1 MSSTF
6 TVGGLSTG
14 VDYNDLIDKIIE
26 VKRQPIK
33 ILENKRTEYSDKISS
48 YSDLASRLSSL
59 KTALSKLKTSSSFY
73 VKTAAVN
80 DSTVMDAT
88 ASGSASTGNYTVS
101 VTTLASEEKEVH
113 SGSGLTALTD
123 VVNSSGSDRVFQYT
137 YAGTQQTLTVADG
150 ATLDDLKALIND
162 DPGNPGVTATVVNDG
177 ANCRLIITGN
187 DTGATN
193 AITIDAG
200 TTLDGTGGTVDFSA
214 SSFTANKTASDA
226 DFTVDGLQITRS
238 SNAITDVIDGLTIN
252 LKKANASA
260 TVSVTNDNQSIQDQI
275 VEFVT
280 AYNDVASFLS
290 TKMDY
295 DSVTKQGGILSGE
308 GTARNIQNSLRNM
321 ISGTVTGVSGT
332 IDMLALIG
340 ITTNSKTGQLDINT
354 STLESKLSSN
364 LDDIAEIFTLSS
376 SGIANQ
382 LDTYIKNITST
393 VDGAITLRE
402 NGLQDIIDNIN
413 STIQNMELRLNKTE
427 DDLVRKFTSLESL
440 VSDFNTIGNFL
451 SNQINFFA

>member
-26 VKRQPIK
+26 IKRQPIK
-33 ILENKRTEYSDKISS
+33 ILEDKRTEYSDKISS

-59 KTALSKLKTSSSFY
+59 KTALSKLKTSSNFY
-73 VKTAAVN
+73 VKTATVN
-80 DSTVMDAT
+80 DTTVMDST
-88 ASGSASTGNYTVS
+88 ASGSASSGNYTIS

-113 SGSGLTALTD
+113 SGAGLTALTD

-150 ATLDDLKALIND
+150 TTLDGLKTLIND
-162 DPGNPGVTATVVNDG
+162 DPTNPGVTATVVNDG
-177 ANCRLIITGN
+177 SNYRLIMTGN

-193 AITIDAG
+193 TITIDAG
-200 TTLDGTGGTVDFSA
+200 TTLDGAGGTVDFSA
-214 SSFTANKTASDA
+214 SSFTTNKTASDA

-260 TVSVTNDNQSIQDQI
+260 TVSVTNDNESIQDQI

-280 AYNDVASFLS
+280 AYNDVISFLS
-290 TKMDY
+290 TNMDY
-295 DSVTKQGGILSGE
+295 DSVSKQGGILSGE
-308 GTARNIQNSLRNM
+308 GTARNIQNSLRNI
-321 ISGTVTGVSGT
+321 ISGTVSGVSGT

-364 LDDIAEIFTLSS
+364 LDDIAEMFTISS
-376 SGIANQ
+376 NGIANQ
-382 LDTYIKNITST
+382 LDTYITNITST

-413 STIQNMELRLNKTE
+413 NTIDGMEVRLNKTE

-440 VSDFNTIGNFL
+440 VSDFNTIGNYL